1 MKNFFFL
8 LLPFIGLGQT
18 VWGGDDMTFTKS
30 NNADFTLEE
39 NQDRITSDVWLT
51 RGSGGGL
58 YNIHSENE
66 YSAGTSPANTLWA
79 IGNTSNSNLSFSNF
93 RDFHINSGN
102 KPPINQD
109 IVLKLTQGTT
119 SESDDVFIDIR
130 FTSWASGGGGSDGGG
145 GGFSYTRSTDPNLG
159 FASLDKVPSILVYPN
174 PTKGLVTSHPVV
186 SKILVYD
193 LTGKQ
198 LLDSNLSSIDISA
211 FKNGV
216 YLFQLYRNDT
226 KEWVNRRVV
235 KLVE

>member
-1 MKNFFFL
+1 MKKFFFL
-8 LLPFIGLGQT
+8 LLPFIGLGQS

-30 NNADFTLEE
+30 NTADFTLEE
-39 NQDRITSDVWLT
+39 NQDRITSNVWLT

-58 YNIHSENE
+58 YNIHFENV

-145 GGFSYTRSTDPNLG
+145 GGFDEY
-159 FASLDKVPSILVYPN
+159 
-174 PTKGLVTSHPVV
+174 
-186 SKILVYD
+186 
-193 LTGKQ
+193 
-198 LLDSNLSSIDISA
+198 NLSGNTLGSA
-211 FKNGV
+211 TGIV
-216 YLFQLYRNDT
+216 C
-226 KEWVNRRVV
+226 
-235 KLVE
+235 